1 MEKYIP
7 TKLPESSMKNIYRII
22 WSDASLNN
30 LKSIIEYLQN
40 NWTEREIKK
49 FAQLLDNRISFLT
62 SNPYS
67 FPATNHPMKLRKI
80 VISKQISIFYQ
91 PFENHVRIVSLF
103 DNRRNPAKIN
113 KL

>member
-1 MEKYIP
+1 MR
-7 TKLPESSMKNIYRII
+7 NIYKII
-22 WSDASLNN
+22 WSDEALNN
-30 LKSIIEYLQN
+30 LKSIIEYLEN

-49 FAQLLDNRISFLT
+49 FAQLLDKWLSLLA

-67 FPATNHPMKLRKI
+67 FPATNHPKKLRKV
-80 VISKQISIFYQ
+80 VISKQTSIFYQ

-103 DNRRNPAKIN
+103 DNRRNPEWLK